1 MHEAMLAAKNN
12 PPPPPANESD
22 RSAQAE
28 FGPSVSAPDASSNNN
43 SKLCDNMKNVW
54 GDSYQEGS
62 RKSDMDDGFGGIQ
75 SSVIDNVSAKSSSTG
90 SGSQGRSKNRS
101 SREDRDRVSGTTS
114 PRYWALRE
122 LMVMGHQLGER
133 TAI

>member
-1 MHEAMLAAKNN
+1 MQLLVLEISWGKIWWRKLSLIAEIARSMLLKHLLTSTKMKQSATRKVSAHIETCLEQYLSGHPQEKAMHEAMLAAKNN

-62 RKSDMDDGFGGIQ
+62 EE
-75 SSVIDNVSAKSSSTG
+75 V
-90 SGSQGRSKNRS
+90 
-101 SREDRDRVSGTTS
+101 
-114 PRYWALRE
+114 
-122 LMVMGHQLGER
+122 
-133 TAI
+133 